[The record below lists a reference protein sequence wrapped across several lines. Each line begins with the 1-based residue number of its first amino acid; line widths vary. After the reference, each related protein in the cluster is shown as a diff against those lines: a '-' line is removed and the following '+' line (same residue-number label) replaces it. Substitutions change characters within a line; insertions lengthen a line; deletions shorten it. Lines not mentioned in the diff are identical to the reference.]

1 MHTTKSLKEK
11 KYHII
16 FSYIKQKKKSKI
28 SFSMYFGLNN
38 QFIKAMRTWSIFH
51 KTPKK
56 YFIFF

>member
-11 KYHII
+11 KISYHIFI
-16 FSYIKQKKKSKI
+16 HKTKKKSKI